1 MTKDEMIKK
10 LIELNLEYCQS
21 STEANDGLIYALLM
35 NGFKGFDKMSEDEL
49 INELK
54 IWGDL

>member
-1 MTKDEMIKK
+1 MIKK